1 MQYGLHLLSFVSNQ
15 EYKFQFMKTTLVS
28 VFCFAFFCFSVL
40 SCSNSSHPEKP
51 PRGYPNE
58 TVLKIAYATKILK
71 LIETEPAV
79 PEELQVYEGL
89 EYKKVDSISLQ
100 LDIYKQKSQK
110 EKAPVLIFIH
120 GGSWSKGKRSDYL
133 PYLIDYA
140 LKGYI
145 TATISYRL
153 VKAAKYPAAVEDV
166 KCAIG
171 WIKDHAGEYGIDS
184 NRIALIGGSAGG
196 HLALMA
202 GYDNKREMNE
212 CKSGFDGKVNAIVNF
227 YGPVDLTT
235 PYARERPEVTNFLGK
250 TWQEAPELFMAS
262 SPKTY
267 ITSDDPPTLT
277 FHGTLDSLVPVSQAD
292 SLNNWLKQ
300 AGVISEYHRLKGWPH
315 TMDLSLKVNEYCQF
329 HIDKFLKTHL

>member
-1 MQYGLHLLSFVSNQ
+1 MKSNLVILLC
-15 EYKFQFMKTTLVS
+15 Y
-28 VFCFAFFCFSVL
+28 VFLCSITL
-40 SCSNSSHPEKP
+40 SCSNSRNLEKP

-58 TVLKIAYATKILK
+58 TILKIAYATKILK

-89 EYKKVDSISLQ
+89 EYKNVDSISLQ
-100 LDIYKQKSQK
+100 LDIYKQKSQM

-133 PYLIDYA
+133 TYLIDYA
-140 LKGYI
+140 MKGYI

-153 VKAAKYPAAVEDV
+153 VKVAKYPAAVEDV

-171 WIKDHAGEYGIDS
+171 WIKDHADEYGIDS

-196 HLALMA
+196 HLAMMA
-202 GYDNKREMNE
+202 GYDSNRNVNGCLSE
-212 CKSGFDGKVNAIVNF
+212 SDGKVNAIVNF

-235 PYARERPEVTNFLGK
+235 SYARERPEVTNFLGK
-250 TWQEAPELFMAS
+250 TWEAAPELFMAS

-267 ITSDDPPTLT
+267 ISSDDPPTLT

-292 SLNNWLKQ
+292 SLNSWLKQ

-315 TMDLSLKVNEYCQF
+315 TMDLSKRVNEYCQY
-329 HIDKFLKTHL
+329 HIDKFLKEYL